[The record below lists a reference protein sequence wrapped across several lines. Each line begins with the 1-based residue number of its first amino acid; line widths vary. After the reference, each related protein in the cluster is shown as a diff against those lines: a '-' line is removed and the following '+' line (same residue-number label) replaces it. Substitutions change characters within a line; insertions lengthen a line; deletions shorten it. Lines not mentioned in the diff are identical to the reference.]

1 MTTTEH
7 ADDLRPGDGSP
18 SGSALQ
24 GDEGAAEVERRYHHY
39 TGNRIPWYIRLLW
52 VCFWIFAISYV
63 ISYLFPAL
71 RGELTNPP

>member
-7 ADDLRPGDGSP
+7 ADGEVPI
-18 SGSALQ
+18 
-24 GDEGAAEVERRYHHY
+24 DEGAADVERQYHHY

-52 VCFWIFAISYV
+52 VLFWIFAISYTL
-63 ISYLFPAL
+63 SYLFPAL